1 MNFIK
6 LDLCRR
12 LYSSF
17 NTFILLT
24 WVVLISA
31 CAVSPNHQ
39 ESSSGKLL
47 IEVDNN
53 TAYLS
58 GILGDDLVK
67 DLSTLVRDHPNISE
81 LVLVN
86 IPGAENEQAVIDGA
100 RLIRRLGLST
110 RIAATGY
117 VLSGG
122 VDLFLGGVERRIGA
136 GAGVG
141 IHAWTDGTHIQ
152 AANIA
157 DTDPVHGAYVNF
169 YLEMG
174 VSERFYWF
182 SLAAAPAERVY
193 FLSPEEVYDFELVT
207 H

>member
-1 MNFIK
+1 MGFVKWNHS
-6 LDLCRR
+6 LSNWLLLCAAAV
-12 LYSSF
+12 
-17 NTFILLT
+17 LL
-24 WVVLISA
+24 SA
-31 CAVSPNHQ
+31 CATSAPQEEVSN
-39 ESSSGKLL
+39 EL
-47 IEVDNN
+47 IFEVNEN

-58 GILGDDLVK
+58 GVLGDGLVEQ
-67 DLSTLVRDHPNISE
+67 LSALVRENPNITE

-86 IPGAENEQAVIDGA
+86 VPGATNQQAVIDGA
-100 RLIRRLGLST
+100 RLIRRLGLNT
-110 RIAATGY
+110 RIATTGY

-141 IHAWTDGTHIQ
+141 IHAWTDGTQIKID
-152 AANIA
+152 NIA

-174 VSERFYWF
+174 VSDRFYWF

-193 FLSPEEVYDFELVT
+193 FLSPEEVYDFKLAT